1 MLKALEVIM
10 QILEWF
16 ESVRTPVLDALM
28 LFLTRCGEEAV
39 FLLIAVILFWC
50 VDKREGYYI
59 MMVGF
64 FGTVLN
70 QWLKLAFRVP
80 RPWVRDPSFTIVE
93 RARAAATGYSF
104 PSGHTQIA
112 VGIYGALAVTA
123 KRKWLRAVCI
133 ALAVLVPVSRMY
145 LGVHTPLDVGVAAL
159 LALALVLGLYPL
171 LYSKRHE
178 KGIMAGLLA
187 AGIALALAALLF
199 SLLYAFP
206 ADTDVE
212 NLLSGREHLAELL
225 GACLAMAIA
234 YAVDSR
240 YLHFET
246 RAPWYLQIIKV
257 ALGLVLT
264 LGVKVALKA
273 PLNAL
278 CGTVL
283 GGGVR
288 YFFVLLV
295 AALAW
300 PSAFAPLCRLAA
312 RVRDRRDPPTPPAD
326 SGASPD
332 ASGSAE

>member
-1 MLKALEVIM
+1 M
-10 QILEWF
+10 QVLEWF
-16 ESVRTPVLDALM
+16 ESIRFPFLDAVM
-28 LFLTRCGEEAV
+28 LFLTRCGEEAL
-39 FLLIAVILFWC
+39 FLLLAVILFWC
-50 VDKREGYYI
+50 IDKREGYYI

-70 QWLKLAFRVP
+70 QSLKLAFRIP

-112 VGIYGALAVTA
+112 VGTYGALAMTVR
-123 KRKWLRAVCI
+123 RKWLRAVCI

-145 LGVHTPLDVGVAAL
+145 LGVHTPLDVGVAAV
-159 LALALVLGLYPL
+159 LALALLLGLYPL
-171 LYSKRHE
+171 LHTERHE

-187 AGIALALAALLF
+187 AGIALALGALLF
-199 SLLYAFP
+199 SLLYPFP
-206 ADTDVE
+206 QDTDAE

-225 GACLAMAIA
+225 GACVAMAIA
-234 YAVDSR
+234 YAVDTR

-257 ALGLVLT
+257 AAGLVLT

-278 CGTVL
+278 FGTVL
-283 GGGVR
+283 GGGIR

-300 PSAFAPLCRLAA
+300 PSAFAPLCRLA
-312 RVRDRRDPPTPPAD
+312 RRWRDRKDPPAPPAD
-326 SGASPD
+326 GNASCK
-332 ASGSAE
+332 SAESAES